1 MQTNQENSNKKTG
14 LDKSLPISVL
24 FKTYFTDLYKEKGK
38 QAVIHELVDYLN
50 NWELE
55 QGGSENVCYLD
66 DNGKEETREIF
77 IEKRIQEIQDG
88 VIQEIN
94 ELMERKETECIT
106 PVLTPSVT
114 PSTSSKAIPVQE
126 TNELLTNLEQSE
138 KDTFEYA
145 LSSIFGINENQNFS
159 SADYH
164 EVMFINYYNEYRE
177 ILKQQAKLNKR
188 REDVLSKFTF
198 SVNEWSH
205 YKFAKPTNNQ
215 SSIQCYLGA
224 KHNQLKAILPHHTR
238 YRTLC
243 QKIKKSDIW
252 SKNQAT
258 IEDDLSQG
266 RGICNE
272 NDEDIYKILDG
283 TTDFEIDLLQ

>member
-1 MQTNQENSNKKTG
+1 MQTNQESSNKKTG

-24 FKTYFTDLYKEKGK
+24 FKTYFTDLFKEKGK
-38 QAVIHELVDYLN
+38 QAVIQELVDYLN

-88 VIQEIN
+88 IIQEIN

-198 SVNEWSH
+198 SYSMLSRS
-205 YKFAKPTNNQ
+205 KAQ
-215 SSIQCYLGA
+215 S
-224 KHNQLKAILPHHTR
+224 T
-238 YRTLC
+238 
-243 QKIKKSDIW
+243 
-252 SKNQAT
+252 
-258 IEDDLSQG
+258 
-266 RGICNE
+266 
-272 NDEDIYKILDG
+272 
-283 TTDFEIDLLQ
+283 